1 MSKTQW
7 RREED
12 TVAEKATEGFIILKA
27 HVGFLQWEAID
38 REPAAVAAHHVD
50 LISFED
56 VFCDLHAVQSW
67 RFTQMNGRMQM
78 LLEAYTIG
86 THYKKKIQKEEKKK
100 EASILP
106 VKVSCLSFHCSK
118 QRTP

>member
-7 RREED
+7 RREEG
-12 TVAEKATEGFIILKA
+12 TVEEKAAEGFMILKA

-50 LISFED
+50 SISFED

-67 RFTQMNGRMQM
+67 KFTQMNGRMQM

-86 THYKKKIQKEEKKK
+86 THYKK
-100 EASILP
+100 
-106 VKVSCLSFHCSK
+106 
-118 QRTP
+118 

>member
-1 MSKTQW
+1 M
-7 RREED
+7 
-12 TVAEKATEGFIILKA
+12 AEIAAEGFIILKA

-56 VFCDLHAVQSW
+56 VFCDLHAVQLW

-86 THYKKKIQKEEKKK
+86 THYKKENTERRIK

-106 VKVSCLSFHCSK
+106 VKVSYLSFHHSKTKDPIGCSN
-118 QRTP
+118 Q

>member
-1 MSKTQW
+1 MSKTQ
-7 RREED
+7 RRRKED
-12 TVAEKATEGFIILKA
+12 TVAEIAAEGFIILKA
-27 HVGFLQWEAID
+27 HVGFLQWEDID

-86 THYKKKIQKEEKKK
+86 THYKKKYRKKK
-100 EASILP
+100 KRGKYSSCESQLSLLP
-106 VKVSCLSFHCSK
+106 SF
-118 QRTP
+118 

>member
-1 MSKTQW
+1 MNKTQR

-12 TVAEKATEGFIILKA
+12 TLAEKVTEGFIILKA

-38 REPAAVAAHHVD
+38 REPAAVAAHHVV

-86 THYKKKIQKEEKKK
+86 THYKKKYRKKK
-100 EASILP
+100 KRKREVFFP
-106 VKVSCLSFHCSK
+106 
-118 QRTP
+118 

>member
-1 MSKTQW
+1 MSKIQR

-12 TVAEKATEGFIILKA
+12 TVAEKAAEGFIILKA
-27 HVGFLQWEAID
+27 HVGFLQWEDID

-86 THYKKKIQKEEKKK
+86 THYKKKKKYRKKK
-100 EASILP
+100 KRGKYSSHESQLSLLP
-106 VKVSCLSFHCSK
+106 SF
-118 QRTP
+118 